1 MAELSVEISAKIDK
15 LLSELKKAKTALGGI
30 GVAAE
35 KLVSKLK
42 NVGEKMSRVGKSMTT
57 SLTLPLVAFAA
68 VSAKTFASFEKD
80 LAKIEGL
87 VGIAGNKVE
96 KMGESALIM
105 ASKFGK
111 SANEASEALFFIT
124 SAGLRGSDAMDVLE
138 ASLKASVIGLGD
150 TKSIADLTTS
160 AMNAYGVDVLSAAK
174 ATDVLTAAVREGK
187 LDAVT
192 LAQSMGRVLPIAS
205 AMGVSFNEVGAAFA
219 SMSRTGTKADEAAT
233 QLRGILS
240 SLLSPSSQ
248 AETALTE
255 LGLSS
260 DGLRKNIKDNG
271 LLNTLELLTQKFE
284 GNSEKAALVF
294 GNVRA
299 LSGVLDLM
307 GKNVNGTREIFSN
320 MNNTLGDTDKAFK
333 IASKTADFKF
343 KVAIN
348 SVRNSLVKIG
358 EIIANVFLPIIQ
370 KVSEKLLKWTKIFT
384 DLSPATKKLI
394 VVIGI
399 LVAAIGPL
407 LVGFG
412 FLMTTVLPGLI
423 VAFAG
428 LSSAVVFMGGVF
440 KTLTTI
446 MLANPFVLIAAGIAA
461 IVLGLTTM
469 IQKITPAVS
478 KLKTFFNLIKSGGV
492 YSRFVNL
499 QMQDQVTAMIEESKA
514 AKIAAAE
521 LKKFN
526 KKQKD
531 TADDAKKATNELKK
545 AAKAAEKLANVVST
559 GTKSPRVLVED
570 RSKES
575 KDKPDILELIDVED
589 DNNQQEFQSIDW
601 VAYANVKGLE
611 EEKLKLLAKLKEFN
625 ESANNLIAG
634 SISQTFSNL
643 GSSIGEALA
652 SGGNVLSAVG
662 NTIIQGL
669 SSFLSEMG
677 GMLVKYGTLAIL
689 KGKLDLAILA
699 GGPLAIGAGVAAVAV
714 GVALSA
720 AGAALGQKSAG
731 GSSGDTGSSNFRGS
745 SGGGNFGASS
755 SGGMQNVVFEI
766 QGTKLVGVISNTLSR
781 NRSLGGSLSL
791 T

>member
-42 NVGEKMSRVGKSMTT
+42 NVGEKMSKIGKSMTT
-57 SLTLPLVAFAA
+57 YLTLPLAAIAGASIKMASDFIESLNKVDVAFKSSSKEVRKFAETTLETFGIAEGTALDMSALFGDMATSMGLPTDKAA
-68 VSAKTFASFEKD
+68 DLATQMVGLAGDMSSFKNIGIKEVTTALNGVFTGETESLKRMGIVMTIANLKTFALTQGMND
-80 LAKIEGL
+80 NIE
-87 VGIAGNKVE
+87 AMTQAQKVQLRYAYILSVT
-96 KMGESALIM
+96 KNAQGDFAR
-105 ASKFGK
+105 
-111 SANEASEALFFIT
+111 T
-124 SAGLRGSDAMDVLE
+124 SAGSANQMRIFSE
-138 ASLKASVIGLGD
+138 SV
-150 TKSIADLTTS
+150 KE
-160 AMNAYGVDVLSAAK
+160 LSVAFGEI
-174 ATDVLTAAVREGK
+174 L
-187 LDAVT
+187 
-192 LAQSMGRVLPIAS
+192 LPY
-205 AMGVSFNEVGAAFA
+205 F
-219 SMSRTGTKADEAAT
+219 TKAIT
-233 QLRGILS
+233 Y
-240 SLLSPSSQ
+240 
-248 AETALTE
+248 
-255 LGLSS
+255 
-260 DGLRKNIKDNG
+260 
-271 LLNTLELLTQKFE
+271 
-284 GNSEKAALVF
+284 
-294 GNVRA
+294 
-299 LSGVLDLM
+299 
-307 GKNVNGTREIFSN
+307 VN
-320 MNNTLGDTDKAFK
+320 K
-333 IASKTADFKF
+333 
-343 KVAIN
+343 
-348 SVRNSLVKIG
+348 LVKEFI
-358 EIIANVFLPIIQ
+358 N
-370 KVSEKLLKWTKIFT
+370 
-384 DLSPATKKLI
+384 LSPATKKII
-394 VVIGI
+394 VVVAG
-399 LVAAIGPL
+399 LVTVMGPL
-407 LVGFG
+407 LIGLG
-412 FLMTTVLPGLI
+412 FLMTTIIPALVTGFG
-423 VAFAG
+423 V
-428 LSSAVVFMGGVF
+428 LSSAVVFSAGVF
-440 KTLTTI
+440 KTLTTV
-446 MLANPFVLIAAGIAA
+446 MLANPFVLIAAGVAA
-461 IVLGLTTM
+461 LVLGLITM

-492 YSRFVNL
+492 YSRFVTL
-499 QMQDQVTAMIEESKA
+499 QMQDQVDGMVEEAKA
-514 AKIAAAE
+514 AKIATAE
-521 LKKFN
+521 LKEFN

-531 TADDAKKATNELKK
+531 AADAAKKTADKLKK
-545 AAKAAEKLANVVST
+545 AADAAKKLADALRN

-575 KDKPDILELIDVED
+575 KDKPEILELIDVED

-625 ESANNLIAG
+625 ESANNIIAG

-689 KGKLDLAILA
+689 KGKLDLAILT
-699 GGPLAIGAGVAAVAV
+699 GGPVAIGAGIAAVAV

-766 QGTKLVGVISNTLSR
+766 QGTKLVGVLSNTLAR
-781 NRSLGGSLSL
+781 NRNLGGSLSL